1 MATKDMTLSPTSHIR
16 SGVTSRKRIPGLAG
30 ILFYLLL
37 LALAVIFAFP
47 FFWAVSSSLK
57 QVWELFNF
65 PPTLFPVVPQWKN
78 YATVMRTVPFAL
90 WVKNSLFIVA
100 LVTSGVIVTS
110 SLVAYSFA
118 RFTYRGKNFIFLVTL
133 ATMMLPSQVTLI
145 PQFILFNKLGW
156 VNTLYP
162 LWVPAWFGGGAFYIF
177 LLRQFFMTLP
187 ADLDEAALIDGAT
200 YVQIY
205 WSILLPLCRPA
216 LATVGVISFIGAWD
230 DFLTPLIYLNS
241 SEKFT
246 VALGLNFFRNFPEQ
260 VGLPMQHLLMAA
272 SVMTVLPCI
281 VLFFLAQRYFVE
293 GIALSGIKG

>member
-1 MATKDMTLSPTSHIR
+1 
-16 SGVTSRKRIPGLAG
+16 
-30 ILFYLLL
+30 
-37 LALAVIFAFP
+37 
-47 FFWAVSSSLK
+47 
-57 QVWELFNF
+57 
-65 PPTLFPVVPQWKN
+65 
-78 YATVMRTVPFAL
+78 
-90 WVKNSLFIVA
+90 
-100 LVTSGVIVTS
+100 
-110 SLVAYSFA
+110 
-118 RFTYRGKNFIFLVTL
+118 
-133 ATMMLPSQVTLI
+133 
-145 PQFILFNKLGW
+145 
-156 VNTLYP
+156 
-162 LWVPAWFGGGAFYIF
+162 
-177 LLRQFFMTLP
+177 
-187 ADLDEAALIDGAT
+187 
-200 YVQIY
+200 VQIY